1 MDSKRQHKYSRLI
14 LRDIAEIFQ
23 KDFSHSF
30 GNAFITITDVQVT
43 PDLSVARVY
52 ISILAAPDKQA
63 VVDLIQ
69 EKKGAIRGELG
80 RKIGKQVRIV
90 PDLVFFLDETEDR
103 AERMD
108 ALFDSLDIPPE
119 DKTVDPESPDS

>member
-30 GNAFITITDVQVT
+30 NNAFITITDVVVT
-43 PDLSVARVY
+43 PDLSIARVY

-63 VVDLIQ
+63 IVDLIQ
-69 EKKGAIRGELG
+69 EKKAAIRGELG

-90 PDLVFFLDETEDR
+90 PDLIFFLDETEDR

-108 ALFDSLDIPPE
+108 ALINSLDIPPE
-119 DKTVDPESPDS
+119 DENVDSETSTS